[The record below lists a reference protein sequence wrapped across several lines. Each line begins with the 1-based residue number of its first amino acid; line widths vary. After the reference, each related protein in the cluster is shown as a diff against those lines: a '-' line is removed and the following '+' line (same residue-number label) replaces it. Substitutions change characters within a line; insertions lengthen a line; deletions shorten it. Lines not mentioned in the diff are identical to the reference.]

1 MSEIMLGL
9 VGDVLVDRDQ
19 PAEAFSQVGGLLDA
33 PDILFANLEGVYTD
47 DPRPLPTT
55 ISGAIAPAHN
65 LDVYSKAGFNVM
77 SLANNHILDAGY
89 EAMLDTR
96 SRLRAQ
102 GVQTCGAGDCSAA
115 AREPAIVEAGGL
127 RVAFLAYA
135 SVFPVGYEAR
145 SNRPGL
151 APMRAYNLWREAY
164 PAVHLPGAVPLVQT
178 VPDETDLARL
188 AEDIGHAGQR
198 ADLVVAS
205 FHWGDYTRP
214 FHLTDHET
222 RTARYCI
229 DQGADMVV
237 GHHHHALRG
246 MEWYRG
252 KPIMYGLGHFVFDLR
267 MEWSEDYT
275 KQLSELNPAFH
286 RARTP
291 YTTWPRA
298 GWPLLPMH
306 EDTRMTVFAW
316 ATASRDGIGDIGF
329 LPCRLTSDGVVHPLA
344 IGSAESDEVVRYLE
358 ECNESQALG
367 SRIVSADSV
376 SIAGFRTHRVHGAHG
391 GAHGERGG
399 TWS

>member
-1 MSEIMLGL
+1 MSEILLGL
-9 VGDVLVDRDQ
+9 VGDVLVDRDH
-19 PAEAFSQVGGLLDA
+19 PADVFSQVRELLA
-33 PDILFANLEGVYTD
+33 VPDILFANLEGVYTD
-47 DPRPLPTT
+47 DPRPVPTT

-65 LDVYSKAGFNVM
+65 LDIYSKTGFNVM

-89 EAMLDTR
+89 EAMLETR

-115 AREPAIVEAGGL
+115 AREPAIVEAGGI

-151 APMRAYNLWREAY
+151 APVRAYNCWRDAH
-164 PAVHLPGAVPLVQT
+164 PTVHVPGAYPLVQT
-178 VPDETDLARL
+178 VPDEADLAHL
-188 AEDIGHAGQR
+188 AEDIRDARQR
-198 ADLVVAS
+198 ADLVVTS

-252 KPIMYGLGHFVFDLR
+252 KPIMYGLGHFVFDMR
-267 MEWSEDYT
+267 VEWSDDY
-275 KQLSELNPAFH
+275 KNQLSELNPAFS

-291 YTTWPRA
+291 YTTWPRE

-306 EDTRMTVFAW
+306 EDTRMTVLAW
-316 ATASRDGIGDIGF
+316 ARASRDGIRDIGF
-329 LPCRLTSDGVVHPLA
+329 LPCCLTPDGAVHPLA
-344 IGSAESDEVVRYLE
+344 IGSAESDAVVRYLE

-367 SRIVSADSV
+367 SRIVPANSAP
-376 SIAGFRTHRVHGAHG
+376 IAGFRTHRVRGPHEGQG
-391 GAHGERGG
+391 GSR
-399 TWS
+399 S